1 MPEVNDGALTRL
13 ITVHTGGTVEDPAPN
28 TPVPGGS
35 PAPNFDLHLEGVA
48 GNALGSSGATYT
60 LTITALDLTAGAG
73 ASGLDPGGPGG
84 MFAQSFSAG
93 SGWAPSGPAEYVTNQ
108 VFTIAIPAGLSGH
121 VFMYTASLV
130 STNSDHAWFIQSNPF
145 VLC

>member
-1 MPEVNDGALTRL
+1 MPQANDGELTRL

-28 TPVPGGS
+28 TPPPGS
-35 PAPNFDLHLEGVA
+35 SAAEPTFDLHLEGVA
-48 GNALGSSGATYT
+48 GNVLGSSGATYT

-73 ASGLDPGGPGG
+73 APGLSPGS
-84 MFAQSFSAG
+84 FAQSFSES
-93 SGWAPSGPAEYVTNQ
+93 SGWHHGSVAAEFVTDQ
-108 VFTIAIPAGLSGH
+108 VFTITVPGGVSGH

-130 STNSDHAWFIQSNPF
+130 STNFDQAWLVQSNPF